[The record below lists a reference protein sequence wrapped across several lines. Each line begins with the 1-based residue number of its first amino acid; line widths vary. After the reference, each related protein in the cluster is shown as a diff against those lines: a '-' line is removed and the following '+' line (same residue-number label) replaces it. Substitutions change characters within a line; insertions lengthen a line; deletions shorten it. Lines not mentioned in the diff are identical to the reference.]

1 MTFFPEIR
9 NMDKQE
15 LRGMGW
21 AAPAALA
28 LVTIA
33 LGGMVAFGWMQ
44 LRAERS
50 RADELAAKNQSLQ
63 DSLQRMESRLNELA
77 KPRPIATISPEAPE
91 AAPAPLA
98 AAFAAGG
105 GDSIAPPKPKAMA
118 RPVVRRIEPARTAKE
133 PARDPRVDP
142 LLKRVD
148 EQSGA
153 LAQTRED
160 VSRTREEVLRAQDD
174 IARTR
179 EDLAELRRRG
189 ERNIYEFDLF
199 KNKDFSRVGPLGLS
213 LRKADTKRRSYQM
226 KLRVDDQEMEKK
238 NVNLFEPVLIHMPG
252 AGQPLQLVVQ
262 EITKNRVKGYLSEPR
277 TTEGD
282 TRLRL
287 AEGGR

>member
-1 MTFFPEIR
+1 
-9 NMDKQE
+9 MDKQD
-15 LRGMGW
+15 LRGSGW
-21 AAPAALA
+21 AVPAALA

-63 DSLQRMESRLNELA
+63 ESLQRMESRLNELA
-77 KPRPIATISPEAPE
+77 RPRPIPSISTEV
-91 AAPAPLA
+91 PAPVPSPLPATLETA
-98 AAFAAGG
+98 ASA
-105 GDSIAPPKPKAMA
+105 SSVPPKPKIVA
-118 RPVVRRIEPARTAKE
+118 RPVVRRIEAARAAKE

-142 LLKRVD
+142 LLKRID

-160 VSRTREEVLRAQDD
+160 VSRTRDEVLRTQEDV
-174 IARTR
+174 ARTR

-189 ERNIYEFDLF
+189 ERTIYEFDLF

-213 LRKADTKRRSYQM
+213 LRKADTKRRSYQL

-238 NVNLFEPVLIHMPG
+238 NVNLFEPVLINMPG

-277 TTEGD
+277 TAEGD
-282 TRLRL
+282 SRLRL
-287 AEGGR
+287 AERGR